1 MLYDVDFDA
10 KGPGDAED
18 RGSNLGLL
26 TNNGLVLGL
35 YNSRVWFGF
44 GVESMDIDRTLLLP
58 RKHVLCRKKQASNR
72 LVFLLSF

>member
-18 RGSNLGLL
+18 RGLNLGLL

-35 YNSRVWFGF
+35 QKPG
-44 GVESMDIDRTLLLP
+44 
-58 RKHVLCRKKQASNR
+58 
-72 LVFLLSF
+72 